1 MIFHTVWHTVWFIQ
15 YDLLSHYLGITFES
29 HHTVSHWSILRLITK
44 GHLLYDLQFDIYDL
58 QIGLLHY
65 DLKSYYLYLNW
76 SNLFF
81 FWEIFRENFSKLTV
95 PMGNKITQ
103 TDEIGIIIGS
113 MAFLLVILLF
123 VNFIWLSLSN
133 KCQKLPKNHKTHI
146 WSARS
151 KCNQGD
157 WQDLNNIF
165 KTVLQIN

>member
-1 MIFHTVWHTVWFIQ
+1 M
-15 YDLLSHYLGITFES
+15 
-29 HHTVSHWSILRLITK
+29 
-44 GHLLYDLQFDIYDL
+44 
-58 QIGLLHY
+58 
-65 DLKSYYLYLNW
+65 YLNW

-165 KTVLQIN
+165 KTVLQINEHSHWRITCIFPRSQIEFMRLNSSSRSNFDSNDSMNMLMP